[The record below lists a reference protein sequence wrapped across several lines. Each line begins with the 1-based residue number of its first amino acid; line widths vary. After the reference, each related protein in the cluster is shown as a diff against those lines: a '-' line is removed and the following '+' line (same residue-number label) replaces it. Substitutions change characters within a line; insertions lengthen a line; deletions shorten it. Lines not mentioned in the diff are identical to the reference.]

1 MLKILIDLIL
11 LVIIAYCGWM
21 GYKKGLIPGLLSIF
35 VIIISLYGANIV
47 AQTYSGEFTPV
58 LEPFVSGIVDKT
70 SEESSQMGQG
80 NLSIEE
86 LARQSLINMGI
97 LSSAA
102 DNIAKSV
109 AESTTEGGYVLR
121 KALVNKLCGIL
132 AYVITATVVFVLI
145 IIFFTVIYNIINLDF
160 KLPGLES
167 INNILGTVF
176 GVIKGLLIVFAI
188 AWLLRFGGLLI
199 KEEIVEKTLLLKFF
213 MANNILNG
221 IFGF

>member
-1 MLKILIDLIL
+1 LH
-11 LVIIAYCGWM
+11 IAAGWV
-21 GYKKGLIPGLLSIF
+21 KKGLIPGLLSIF

-109 AESTTEGGYVLR
+109 AESTTEGGMYSER
-121 KALVNKLCGIL
+121 
-132 AYVITATVVFVLI
+132 
-145 IIFFTVIYNIINLDF
+145 
-160 KLPGLES
+160 P
-167 INNILGTVF
+167 
-176 GVIKGLLIVFAI
+176 
-188 AWLLRFGGLLI
+188 
-199 KEEIVEKTLLLKFF
+199 
-213 MANNILNG
+213 
-221 IFGF
+221 